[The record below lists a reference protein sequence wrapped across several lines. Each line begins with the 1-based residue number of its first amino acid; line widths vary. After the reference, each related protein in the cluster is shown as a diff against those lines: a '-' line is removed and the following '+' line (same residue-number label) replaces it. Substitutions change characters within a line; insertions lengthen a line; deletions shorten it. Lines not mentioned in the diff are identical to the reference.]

1 MTNLNNTSRN
11 TIENFSANNMKLK
24 ICIFDLLYKIKKG
37 KTLFT
42 DEKHTFFRKKQD
54 WTNAQKST
62 FIEGLLFGS
71 IVNLKGLLQINYDGN
86 YLIIDG
92 TQRIRAIKE
101 FRANEFRLEGMEILT
116 ELNGKLYSELDAYIQ
131 ATIDDTEMDFECI
144 TPSTDR
150 KIVTYL
156 ISKLH

>member
-11 TIENFSANNMKLK
+11 IIEKFSADNSKLK
-24 ICIFDLLYKIKKG
+24 ICIFDFLYKMKTG
-37 KTLFT
+37 KAFFT

-101 FRANEFRLEGMEILT
+101 FLANEFRLEGMEILT

-131 ATIDDTEMDFECI
+131 ANIEDTEMDFECI
-144 TPSTDR
+144 TLSTDR

>member
-1 MTNLNNTSRN
+1 MNNLNNTSRK
-11 TIENFSANNMKLK
+11 TIEKFSADNSKFK
-24 ICIFDLLYKIKKG
+24 ICIFDFLYKVKTG
-37 KTLFT
+37 KAFFT

-54 WTNAQKST
+54 WTNSQKSK
-62 FIEGLLFGS
+62 FIECLLFGS
-71 IVNLKGLLQINYDGN
+71 IVNLKGLLHLNTDGT
-86 YLIIDG
+86 YTIIDG

-101 FRANEFRLEGMEILT
+101 FLANEFRLEGMEILT

-150 KIVTYL
+150 KIVAYL